1 MKKFHVNT
9 ISHVC
14 SQLGFLSNTSDVL
27 NFIGKRLGCLHS
39 HDSPAL
45 GAKL

>member
-1 MKKFHVNT
+1 MNT

-14 SQLGFLSNTSDVL
+14 SQLSFLSNTSDVL
-27 NFIGKRLGCLHS
+27 NFIGKRLSYLHS
-39 HDSPAL
+39 YDSPVL